1 MKLLKHSRDKT
12 GDFQERVLLH
22 IPAGLIIGIPVLGW
36 AFAYIFKA
44 YEENED
50 AHTRDQ
56 AWKDYFGAL
65 VGAVIMTL
73 LCTGA
78 LIWLITGLIS

>member
-1 MKLLKHSRDKT
+1 VKLLKHSRDKT

-22 IPAGLIIGIPVLGW
+22 IPAGLIIGIPILGW

-50 AHTRDQ
+50 VHTKDQ
-56 AWKDYFGAL
+56 AWKDYFGAM
-65 VGAVIMTL
+65 VGAAITTLACLGVI
-73 LCTGA
+73 
-78 LIWLITGLIS
+78 IWRIVG